1 MARTT
6 KFYRIG
12 EPLKLEEVDIPHIN
26 DNEVLL
32 KVRAASMCYSDIH
45 VITGAIPVRGPV
57 TLGHEIAGDIVE
69 IGASVKNVKKGDR
82 AIVHFV
88 TPCSD
93 CYFCLSGKSN
103 ICMNI
108 NSTPM
113 YGFSVDGGYADY
125 IKADSARIINLAPT
139 IPYDFGASLGCA
151 GITAIHAV
159 NSIGRVTLGDIVAVY
174 GTGGVGMYVLQLAK
188 LSGADITIAIGRT
201 EEKLQLAQQKFGA
214 DGTIN
219 ITKERLHEGIK
230 RISTGKG
237 VDVMFDFVVNRE
249 SVENS
254 IRVLKNS
261 GKLILVGVVNDQVI
275 ITPKRIT
282 LKEVSVV
289 GSSVGSKNELQLL
302 VDLAEKRKLLG
313 VTSVRHRLDQ
323 VNEALRALKEGKIIG
338 RGYIDPLMQ

>member
-1 MARTT
+1 
-6 KFYRIG
+6 
-12 EPLKLEEVDIPHIN
+12 
-26 DNEVLL
+26 
-32 KVRAASMCYSDIH
+32 
-45 VITGAIPVRGPV
+45 
-57 TLGHEIAGDIVE
+57 
-69 IGASVKNVKKGDR
+69 
-82 AIVHFV
+82 
-88 TPCSD
+88 
-93 CYFCLSGKSN
+93 
-103 ICMNI
+103 
-108 NSTPM
+108 
-113 YGFSVDGGYADY
+113 
-125 IKADSARIINLAPT
+125 
-139 IPYDFGASLGCA
+139 
-151 GITAIHAV
+151 
-159 NSIGRVTLGDIVAVY
+159 
-174 GTGGVGMYVLQLAK
+174 MYVLQLAK

-302 VDLAEKRKLLG
+302 VDLAEKRKLLS